1 MGMEILG
8 KLGRALSA
16 FRSKRAR
23 FANPKNDLFIEI
35 KSASKDV
42 ASASLTFLQGSGWIT
57 RELRKFENLTT
68 VQRLDLIDFDF
79 E

>member
-1 MGMEILG
+1 MEILG
-8 KLGRALSA
+8 KLGRALNA
-16 FRSKRAR
+16 FRSNRAR
-23 FANPKNDLFIEI
+23 FANPKKDLFKEI

-42 ASASLTFLQGSGWIT
+42 AAASLTFLKGSGWTT

-68 VQRLDLIDFDF
+68 DQTLDLLDFDF